1 MKTLK
6 QLLKESNGK
15 TKKKIVKI
23 KKYIPG
29 DVGAGKYLLSRLHG
43 EKYNKN
49 KEMLEIVENVKR
61 VTLRNGMSMKIKK
74 SKSK

>member
-1 MKTLK
+1 MKDT
-6 QLLKESNGK
+6 QTIIEESNGK

-43 EKYNKN
+43 EKYNEN
-49 KEMLEIVENVKR
+49 KEMLEIARKRQESNFEEWNVNEN
-61 VTLRNGMSMKIKK
+61 KK
-74 SKSK
+74 SK